1 MSTAQLDVKKM
12 ENVMDSAM
20 VLKALERERAL
31 LEEFIYLS
39 EDQLLFM
46 EDRNIDAV
54 SLFARRADLMI
65 ELTAIEA
72 TLDTWII
79 QIRTDPS
86 VTPEMMCELRSVSDE
101 IVSMANHIV
110 DIDEQT
116 HARLDVLKERA
127 QTQLQQIERGA

>member
-1 MSTAQLDVKKM
+1 MHMTKLDVKKM

-31 LEEFIYLS
+31 LEEFIGLS
-39 EDQLLFM
+39 EDQLIFM
-46 EDRNIDAV
+46 EDRNIDV
-54 SLFARRADLMI
+54 MSLFERRADLMI

-86 VTPEMMCELRSVSDE
+86 VTPEMMRELRAVSDE

-116 HARLDVLKERA
+116 HAHLDILKERA
-127 QTQLQQIERGA
+127 QTKLQEIELGA

>member
-1 MSTAQLDVKKM
+1 MHMAKLDVKKM

-31 LEEFIYLS
+31 LEEFISLS
-39 EDQLLFM
+39 EDQLIFM
-46 EDRNIDAV
+46 EDRNIDV
-54 SLFARRADLMI
+54 MSLFERRADLMI

-86 VTPEMMCELRSVSDE
+86 VTPEMMRELRAVSDE

-116 HARLDVLKERA
+116 YAHLDILKERA
-127 QTQLQQIERGA
+127 QTKLQEIELGA

>member
-1 MSTAQLDVKKM
+1 
-12 ENVMDSAM
+12 MDSAM

-31 LEEFIYLS
+31 LEEFIGLS

-46 EDRNIDAV
+46 EDRNIDV
-54 SLFARRADLMI
+54 MSLFERRADLMI

-72 TLDTWII
+72 TLDTWIV

-86 VTPEMMCELRSVSDE
+86 TPEMMRELRAVSDE

-116 HARLDVLKERA
+116 HARLDMLKERA
-127 QTQLQQIERGA
+127 QTKLQEIERGA